1 MCTCVENGPA
11 KVTFWYFCQ
20 ASPGLGTISSFI
32 YRYSMCSVPH
42 SNHDPGEPH
51 TGVKEIIQ
59 AGDWA
64 RERPEGAKFFVNGV
78 EHHSY

>member
-1 MCTCVENGPA
+1 MCTCVEKGPA
-11 KVTFWYFCQ
+11 KVTFWYFFQ
-20 ASPGLGTISSFI
+20 ASPELGTISSFI

-64 RERPEGAKFFVNGV
+64 RERLEGAKFFVNGL